1 MIPTRVPSL
10 PADLIGR
17 STLLRTHPTP
27 RSSPSNGYVF
37 PPRVED
43 PQRTLRW
50 SSPSMLA
57 SPLSG
62 GLATPNCVT
71 RPNRVR
77 MTLRLV
83 RLPRPA
89 SAPVVAHQTLWVRLH
104 DFRPFTMMNTFQ
116 FIRSAKLCLALSR
129 GAEVGSIEVPA
140 FFAAWRLGGFSFL
153 VPSRKAAEAKP
164 RKEGDSVA
172 PSGAGFRFG
181 KATHGL
187 RRGLSSFGAP
197 HLSRETR
204 VERNQR
210 MKRRRSPATSVPLF

>member
-1 MIPTRVPSL
+1 MHS
-10 PADLIGR
+10 
-17 STLLRTHPTP
+17 
-27 RSSPSNGYVF
+27 
-37 PPRVED
+37 VE
-43 PQRTLRW
+43 

-116 FIRSAKLCLALSR
+116 FIRSAKLRLALSG
-129 GAEVGSIEVPA
+129 GAEKRRPSNWVARRPAGTGPLRVSVGGWVSRPRSEEHRKERSPADSERPPIDPGHWSICGRPESA
-140 FFAAWRLGGFSFL
+140 GEL
-153 VPSRKAAEAKP
+153 VPSPLRSSRAPAP
-164 RKEGDSVA
+164 GDPQLA
-172 PSGAGFRFG
+172 PW
-181 KATHGL
+181 AT
-187 RRGLSSFGAP
+187 F
-197 HLSRETR
+197 
-204 VERNQR
+204 
-210 MKRRRSPATSVPLF
+210 RRRSAASMRPNGNPREIAACQRRPSCNG

>member
-1 MIPTRVPSL
+1 MHS
-10 PADLIGR
+10 
-17 STLLRTHPTP
+17 
-27 RSSPSNGYVF
+27 
-37 PPRVED
+37 VE
-43 PQRTLRW
+43 

-116 FIRSAKLCLALSR
+116 FIRSAKLCLALSG
-129 GAEVGSIEVPA
+129 GAERE
-140 FFAAWRLGGFSFL
+140 
-153 VPSRKAAEAKP
+153 SRKNQKNTQ
-164 RKEGDSVA
+164 RGD
-172 PSGAGFRFG
+172 
-181 KATHGL
+181 
-187 RRGLSSFGAP
+187 RGSLVTDA
-197 HLSRETR
+197 
-204 VERNQR
+204 V
-210 MKRRRSPATSVPLF
+210 

>member
-1 MIPTRVPSL
+1 MACRRNFHSNQLQGSLTRLDPNQGPFTPCRLDRQIDVTTNPS
-10 PADLIGR
+10 D
-17 STLLRTHPTP
+17 STLQPFGRLCFPASGRGSSTNPPLERVSQVPDGSFRT
-27 RSSPSNGYVF
+27 RCLQ
-37 PPRVED
+37 PPRGVRRMHSVE
-43 PQRTLRW
+43 

-116 FIRSAKLCLALSR
+116 FIRSAKLCLALS
-129 GAEVGSIEVPA
+129 
-140 FFAAWRLGGFSFL
+140 
-153 VPSRKAAEAKP
+153 
-164 RKEGDSVA
+164 GD
-172 PSGAGFRFG
+172 G
-181 KATHGL
+181 
-187 RRGLSSFGAP
+187 
-197 HLSRETR
+197 R
-204 VERNQR
+204 VERR
-210 MKRRRSPATSVPLF
+210 ARIERSEDQ